1 MPKTLTDDEIQK
13 ILYSL
18 NQLEENDRK
27 HKEILQAVYSAV
39 YQTSDPCDNKIGEMI
54 AKISSLHTELDG
66 YVDIKDDENVG
77 SYFSTFFA
85 KVEED
90 EVVE

>member
-18 NQLEENDRK
+18 NQLEENDRR
-27 HKEILQAVYSAV
+27 HKEILQSVFSAV
-39 YQTSDPCDNKIGEMI
+39 YQTTDPYDNKIGEMI
-54 AKISSLHTELDG
+54 AQISTLHTELDG
-66 YVDIKDDENVG
+66 YVDIKDDEKVG

-85 KVEED
+85 NQD